1 MKFKYLWENHQWI
14 PKMIEAVGNRGIRSR
29 FSIGTWLPKRLVN
42 TLVSHLYDMEKRSW
56 QRNEV
61 WNRDT
66 ISGNVMGYINGIIY
80 IYISISIY
88 GKCDGIYQHHK
99 VEQDLPFF
107 FRKNSSVIPSV
118 PCWKTV
124 TQVEF
129 SAGISDS
136 IQYMW
141 ASADMLAHP
150 FISYQVGDTSHYIPI
165 VFHHY

>member
-1 MKFKYLWENHQWI
+1 
-14 PKMIEAVGNRGIRSR
+14 
-29 FSIGTWLPKRLVN
+29 
-42 TLVSHLYDMEKRSW
+42 
-56 QRNEV
+56 
-61 WNRDT
+61 
-66 ISGNVMGYINGIIY
+66 MGYNGMLY
-80 IYISISIY
+80 IYISIRIY

-107 FRKNSSVIPSV
+107 LRKNIVVIPSV

-129 SAGISDS
+129 SAGISVFNNH
-136 IQYMW
+136 M

-165 VFHHY
+165 VFQKSISYIPFSISDCALPIAIYECCLRKKLQNYTLWILDL